1 MRNFYIK
8 SVLIVFGFAMLIFLM
23 LFILRA
29 FGKVELSDAALSAF
43 CGVMVALIGLV
54 KAVVKQL
61 GRPKRR

>member
-1 MRNFYIK
+1 MRNFLIK
-8 SVLIVFGFAMLIFLM
+8 YVLTVFAFAMLTFLM

-29 FGKVELSDAALSAF
+29 FGNVELSDAALSAF